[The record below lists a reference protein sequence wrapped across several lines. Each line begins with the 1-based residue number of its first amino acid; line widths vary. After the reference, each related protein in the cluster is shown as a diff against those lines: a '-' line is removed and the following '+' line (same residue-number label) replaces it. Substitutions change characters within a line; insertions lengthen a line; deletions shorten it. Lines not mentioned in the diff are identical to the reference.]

1 MPSFRFVHAAD
12 LHLDTPFEGVGQ
24 LGDGVRERLRDTS
37 LEAFDNL
44 VTLTLEKE
52 ASFLVLAGD
61 IYDGAER
68 GIRAQ
73 LRVLNGLRQLHE
85 AEIPTFIVHGNHD
98 PVEEGWTAVREWPE
112 SVKVFGTAEAE
123 AMPVYRG
130 GTHLATVH
138 GISYARRDTTENL
151 ARRFARAEGAPF
163 AVGVL
168 HCNVGGISEH
178 AAYSPCTLED
188 LAAAD
193 MDYWALGHV
202 HRRQVLSDHGP
213 MVAYSGNLQGRN
225 FKASERGAKGTLL
238 VEVDGT
244 RAATTFHAVDVA
256 RFDEVLIDI
265 GDLTDLGSLRDR
277 LADMVAE
284 LRSQAE
290 GRFMV
295 LRGRLAGRGPL
306 HDELGRTGA
315 LEELLESAR
324 DVAPAGVVWAH
335 LDDETRPPIDL
346 EQVRARGAGD
356 FTANVLARSDEL
368 SEGSDLLEAFAEA
381 ALGPH
386 PARLRNIVPPPDTD
400 ELRRLLERA
409 RDIAVDALEGNGES

>member
-12 LHLDTPFEGVGQ
+12 LHLDTPFERVGQ
-24 LGDGVRERLRDTS
+24 LGGGVRERLRDAS

-44 VTLTLEKE
+44 VTLTLEKD
-52 ASFLVLAGD
+52 AAFLVLAGD

-68 GIRAQ
+68 GLRAQ
-73 LRVLNGLRQLHE
+73 LRVLNGLNQLHE
-85 AEIPTFIVHGNHD
+85 AGIPTFIVHGNHD

-123 AMPVYRG
+123 AVTVHRG

-163 AVGVL
+163 AVGIL

-178 AAYSPCTLED
+178 APYSPCTIED

-193 MDYWALGHV
+193 MDYWALGHI
-202 HRRQVLSDHGP
+202 HRRQVLSEHGP

-225 FKASERGAKGTLL
+225 FKATERGAKGALL
-238 VEVDGT
+238 VEVGG
-244 RAATTFHAVDVA
+244 AKVKTTFHPVDVA
-256 RFDEVLIDI
+256 RFDEIGIDI
-265 GDLTDLGSLRDR
+265 GDVTDLGSLGKR
-277 LADMVAE
+277 LDGAATE
-284 LRSQAE
+284 ARSQAE
-290 GRFMV
+290 GRFMM
-295 LRGRLAGRGPL
+295 LRARLTGRGPL
-306 HDELGRTGA
+306 HAELGRTGV
-315 LEELLESAR
+315 LNEFTESAR
-324 DVAPAGVVWAH
+324 DVAPAGIVWAH
-335 LDDETRPPIDL
+335 FDDETRPPVDL
-346 EQVRARGAGD
+346 EQVRARGPGD

-368 SEGSDLLEAFAEA
+368 SVDLDALKAFAEA

-386 PARLRNIVPPPDTD
+386 PARLHDTISPPDAE
-400 ELRRLLERA
+400 ELARLLELA
-409 RDIAVDALEGNGES
+409 RDTAIDTLEGDGES